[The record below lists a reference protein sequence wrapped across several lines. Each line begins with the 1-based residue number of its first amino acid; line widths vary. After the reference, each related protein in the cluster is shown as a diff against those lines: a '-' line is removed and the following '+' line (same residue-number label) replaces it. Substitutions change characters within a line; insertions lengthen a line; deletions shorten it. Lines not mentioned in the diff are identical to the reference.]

1 MNETGYKKIANY
13 LTKCI
18 GRDYLSHAYIFYGPD
33 EDSKHKTAFWF
44 ADKILKNDNRKF
56 HPDLLSIKPEMNDE
70 LSIDLIRQLKNFLTL
85 RPYSNEYKIAIIET
99 AEKLNNFAQNA
110 LLKIFEE
117 APKHAIVILCVNT
130 LDSIADTIISR
141 AVRLP
146 FWRIKPA
153 VSEPDKKTSDIFEAL
168 LGANFSSKYNYI
180 EKLNSQKA
188 PKIFKTWLYFLREK
202 FKTNPT
208 KKITD
213 LLAKSQNIYFKLN
226 ETNINPKF
234 AYDELLLNT
243 EIKKL

>member
-1 MNETGYKKIANY
+1 MDRYAKITEYLNGCIEKK
-13 LTKCI
+13 L
-18 GRDYLSHAYIFYGPD
+18 LSHAYIFYGPD
-33 EDSKHKTAFWF
+33 ENSKHEAAFWF

-56 HPDLLSIKPEMNDE
+56 HPDLLSLKPETNEE
-70 LSIDLIRQLKNFLTL
+70 LSIDLIRQLNNFLTL

-130 LDSIADTIISR
+130 LDSIADTIVSR

-146 FWRIKPA
+146 FWRIESA
-153 VSEPDKKTSDIFEAL
+153 VSESDKKTSSIFEAL
-168 LGANFSSKYNYI
+168 LSANFSNKYNYV

-188 PKIFKTWLYFLREK
+188 PEIFKAWLYFLREK
-202 FKTNPT
+202 FKANPT

-234 AYDELLLNT
+234 AYDELLLNV
-243 EIKKL
+243 EMRN